1 MISPLM
7 CNECFSCDL
16 SYLFFTAVAMG
27 LRTLLDE
34 AQDTKV
40 EAPHVGSINF
50 LLISGLFMRLEFSYI
65 YYAITKL
72 ASRENIQ

>member
-1 MISPLM
+1 MKSPL
-7 CNECFSCDL
+7 NLRYQITL
-16 SYLFFTAVAMG
+16 SYLFHVAMAMG

-65 YYAITKL
+65 YYAITT
-72 ASRENIQ
+72 S